1 MRNIVLLS
9 TAEWDNPFWTNKQHT
24 ACSLSRL
31 DCRILYVESLG
42 LRRPTAHARDW
53 LRIIKRLIK
62 AFSLPRQVKPNLWV
76 WSPLVV
82 PSASKWYTQL
92 LNRIVFTISL
102 RSITLLLGFRKS
114 ILWTY
119 NPLVRRYINLKYFSA
134 IIYHCVDNISAQPG
148 MDSRLIKTE
157 ERKLCEAADHVFVT
171 SPMLYKSLSEWTK
184 CLTYL
189 PNVVDFNHFSTA
201 LTNNLPVPKEYIDV
215 PKPRL
220 LFVGAISS
228 YKVDFDLIR
237 EVALIMPSCS
247 IVLVGLV
254 GEGDPVT
261 DVKKIKNIPNI
272 HLLGPKPYRDLP
284 MYMAHSQV
292 GLLPCLLNKYTE
304 AMFPMKF
311 FEYLAAGL
319 PVVSTQLPAL
329 DKFQNCFL
337 SGENSSE
344 FIVSIK
350 DALDGRS
357 AIDPNYVSSIA
368 SKYTYEDRTIAMLK
382 ILDQVLGNISGK
394 SDY

>member
-24 ACSLSRL
+24 ACSLSEL
-31 DCRILYVESLG
+31 DCRVLYIESLG
-42 LRRPTAHARDW
+42 IRRPTARTRDW
-53 LRIIKRLIK
+53 LRISKRLVK
-62 AFSLPRQVKPNLWV
+62 AFSLPKQVKPNLWV
-76 WSPLVV
+76 WSPLVI

-92 LNRIVFTISL
+92 LNRIIFTISL
-102 RSITLLLGFRKS
+102 LSIIQILGFQES

-119 NPLVRRYINLKYFSA
+119 NPLTRLYVNLKYFSA
-134 IIYHCVDNISAQPG
+134 TIYHCVDNISAQPG
-148 MDSRLIKTE
+148 MDSRLIKEE
-157 ERKLCEAADHVFVT
+157 ERKLCENVDHVFVT
-171 SPMLYKSLSEWTK
+171 SSALYQSRSKWTK

-189 PNVVDFNHFSTA
+189 PNVVDFKHFSKA
-201 LTNNLPVPKEYIDV
+201 ISSKLPFPEVYMDIA
-215 PKPRL
+215 KPRL

-237 EVALIMPSCS
+237 EVALMMPSWS

-261 DVKKIKNIPNI
+261 DTTKIKDIPNI

-284 MYMAHSQV
+284 IYMAHSQV

-304 AMFPMKF
+304 SMFPMKF

-329 DKFQNCFL
+329 DDFQNCFL
-337 SGENSSE
+337 SGQNSSE
-344 FIVSIK
+344 FMAAIK
-350 DALDGRS
+350 NTLDGRS
-357 AIDPNYVSSIA
+357 TIAPKYASSVA
-368 SKYTYEDRTIAMLK
+368 SNYTYEERTITMLK
-382 ILDQVLGNISGK
+382 ILDQVLHSTSSGR
-394 SDY
+394 DY